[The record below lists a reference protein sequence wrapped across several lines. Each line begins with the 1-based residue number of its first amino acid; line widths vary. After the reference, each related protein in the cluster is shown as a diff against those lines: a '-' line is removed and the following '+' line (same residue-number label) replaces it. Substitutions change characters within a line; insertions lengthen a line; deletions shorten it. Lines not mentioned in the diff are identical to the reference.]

1 MLRLDKNRPEEANMT
16 RRLVG
21 DHVTWNSEA
30 GHVSGKIIKVH
41 TKEVAYKRYTNHAS
55 KEDSR
60 HEKRE
65 RQDRPHRDAQRVVVR
80 RSGERSLQRFV
91 WAKHPP
97 YLNLF
102 VAPAKFHEVFDE
114 LTLAHS
120 NKKRE
125 ARFLAFARN
134 DNDCL
139 EQSERS
145 FFFRIFEEV
154 PARKNTLGS

>member
-1 MLRLDKNRPEEANMT
+1 
-16 RRLVG
+16 
-21 DHVTWNSEA
+21 VTWNSEA

-41 TKEVAYKRYTNHAS
+41 TKNVAYKRYTNHAS
-55 KEDSR
+55 KEDPR

-65 RQDRPHRDAQRVVVR
+65 RQDRPHAMHKGWL
-80 RSGERSLQRFV
+80 SEGSAERSLQRFV
-91 WAKHPP
+91 WAKHPPP

-120 NKKRE
+120 NKNRE

-134 DNDCL
+134 DNDCHL

-154 PARKNTLGS
+154 PARKNTLES

>member
-1 MLRLDKNRPEEANMT
+1 
-16 RRLVG
+16 
-21 DHVTWNSEA
+21 VTWNSEA

-41 TKEVAYKRYTNHAS
+41 TKDVAYKRYTNHAS
-55 KEDSR
+55 KEDPR

-97 YLNLF
+97 PYLNLF

-120 NKKRE
+120 NKNRE

-134 DNDCL
+134 DTTVISNKVSDL
-139 EQSERS
+139 SFSGFSKKSQLVKTLWNPENSRKYSLRS
-145 FFFRIFEEV
+145 APRQGIW
-154 PARKNTLGS
+154 N